1 MRLDKLRH
9 WSSWN
14 RPALP
19 EVLAPVCG
27 GLGVVLTHLL
37 LLFVLDV
44 SQDGIGGVVIYVV
57 AAGVGFGCSW
67 LGSMLVLA
75 RPD

>member
-1 MRLDKLRH
+1 
-9 WSSWN
+9 
-14 RPALP
+14 
-19 EVLAPVCG
+19 VCG

-44 SQDGIGGVVIYVV
+44 SQDGIGGVVIYMV